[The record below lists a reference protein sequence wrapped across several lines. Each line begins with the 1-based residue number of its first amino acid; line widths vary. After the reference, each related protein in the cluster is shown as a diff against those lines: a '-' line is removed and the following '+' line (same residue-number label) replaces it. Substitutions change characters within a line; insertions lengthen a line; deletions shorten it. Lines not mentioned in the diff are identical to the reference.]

1 MNLRSVPPNVVGF
14 FVIIG
19 TSWSSDHFKERL
31 VMATAMNET
40 HTDSPHSDAIS
51 PRHIIAGLSLTATGY
66 LLLAVTTNVPVRY
79 LGLCFAVS
87 FDASKQYDSLKHGQA
102 CTNAGVIPFLAYRT
116 ATVTGAT
123 STAIAT
129 GEFAKQPTAEPSAD
143 ASFRRRRYR
152 DRQHCGHNC
161 AVSLPIVSNLM
172 TCSDVV
178 RQHGQLYRLCDALLR
193 SADCWLPLVQA
204 GRVKRISRSDRFCS
218 CRRASR

>member
-1 MNLRSVPPNVVGF
+1 
-14 FVIIG
+14 
-19 TSWSSDHFKERL
+19 
-31 VMATAMNET
+31 MNET
-40 HTDSPHSDAIS
+40 HTDSSHSDAIS

-161 AVSLPIVSNLM
+161 AVSLPVVRRASISVSLHRANLM

-178 RQHGQLYRLCDALLR
+178 RQHGQLDRMRNAIFC
-193 SADCWLPLVQA
+193 SAHCWLPVVQA
-204 GRVKRISRSDRFCS
+204 GLFKRVPRGDRFRN